1 MRISVLLFACAVLLV
16 GLDLRARL
24 AASQSPDSSRR
35 ADIYHDG
42 WIDLN
47 KNGRMDIY
55 ENPKAPIDQ
64 RIDDL
69 LRQMNVDEKTCQTA
83 TLYGV
88 GRGRT
93 GQEPPMKDEL
103 PTAEWK
109 QHLWKDGIANIDEH
123 LNGVGPNGKSIYATD
138 IVKHAWAMNEVQR
151 FFIEQTRLGVP
162 VDFTNEGLRGL
173 AFSKATSF
181 PSELGQGHT
190 WDKEL
195 ISQIGRI
202 TADEAR
208 ALGYTNV
215 YAPTLDVSRDQRWGR
230 IEDTYGEDPYLVSR
244 LGVEMTRAMQKNYQ
258 IVSTAKHFAVYSIAK
273 GAREGQ
279 ARTDPQATPHEVEN
293 IFLPPFKAAI
303 KEGGLLG
310 IMSSYNDYDGVPV
323 TGSHYWLTERLRNEF
338 GFRGYVVSDSA
349 AVEYLYNKHGV
360 AADMKDAVR
369 QSIEA
374 GLNVK
379 TNFTPPD
386 DFVLPLRELVK
397 EGKVSMKTLDDRVR
411 DVLRVKFILGLF
423 DHPYIQDTARADKIV
438 NSPEHQQVAL
448 RAARESIVLLKN
460 EANALPLR
468 KDIRSIAVI
477 GPNADDDSL
486 TRYRYGPNQVNGITV
501 LQGIK
506 NKLGDQVKVNY
517 AKGCDVTD
525 EHWPQTEVL
534 PEPLTDK
541 ERGEIAKAV
550 EAAKKSD
557 VAVVVLGDS
566 PNTVG
571 ETASRTSLDL
581 PGRQVDLVQA
591 VHATGKPVVVV
602 VLNGRPMS
610 INWVDK
616 YVPGIIEAWFPGA
629 QGGTAIADVLFGDYN
644 PGGKLTVTFPK
655 TVGQIPYNFPTKPNA
670 QWEGEKTRVN
680 GALYFFG
687 HGLSYTTFAYSS
699 LRINPKLVSQAG
711 ASVNVNRRG
720 TSPTNRGIPRGTI
733 DSEGRPLS
741 VIVTCDVTNTG
752 SRAGDEVVQLY
763 THELVT
769 TVTTYE
775 KNLRGFERI
784 HLNPGQTQTVSF
796 TLTRDDLALWDRQ
809 MHFVVEPGKFK
820 VMIGSGSEDIRLTGQ
835 FEVTR

>member
-1 MRISVLLFACAVLLV
+1 MRAIFLIIILALSGLIISRPIQ
-16 GLDLRARL
+16 GGQDGNTRKN
-24 AASQSPDSSRR
+24 
-35 ADIYHDG
+35 IYHND

-47 KNGRMDIY
+47 KNGRMDVY
-55 ENPKAPIDQ
+55 ENSKAPINA
-64 RIDDL
+64 RVEDL
-69 LRQMNVDEKTCQTA
+69 LSQMNLDEKTCQTA

-93 GQEPPMKDEL
+93 GMEVTMKDEL
-103 PTAEWK
+103 PTPAWK
-109 QHLWKDGIANIDEH
+109 TYLWKDGIANIDEH

-138 IVKHAWAMNEVQR
+138 IRKHVWAMNEVQR
-151 FFIEQTRLGVP
+151 FFIEDTRLGIP

-173 AFSKATSF
+173 AFSNATSF

-190 WDKEL
+190 WDREL
-195 ISQIGRI
+195 ISEIGTI
-202 TADEAR
+202 TASEAR

-244 LGVEMTRAMQKNYQ
+244 LGVEMAKAMQKNNQ

-279 ARTDPQATPHEVEN
+279 ARTDPQATRQEVESLL
-293 IFLPPFKAAI
+293 LPPFKAAI
-303 KEGGLLG
+303 KEAGILG
-310 IMSSYNDYDGVPV
+310 VMSSYNDYDGAPI

-360 AADMKDAVR
+360 ATDMKDAVR

-379 TNFTPPD
+379 TNFTPPT
-386 DFVLPLRELVK
+386 DFVLPLRELIK

-411 DVLRVKFILGLF
+411 DVLRVKFILGIF
-423 DHPYIQDTARADKIV
+423 DHPYVEDAENSARIV
-438 NSPEHQQVAL
+438 NSAESRQVAL

-460 EANALPLR
+460 DRNALPLS
-468 KDIRSIAVI
+468 KTISSIAVI

-486 TRYRYGPNQVNGITV
+486 TRYRYGPNAVQGITV

-506 NKLGDQVKVNY
+506 NKLGDRVKINY
-517 AKGCDVTD
+517 AKGCNVTD
-525 EHWPQTEVL
+525 ERWPQTEVL

-541 ERGEIAKAV
+541 EREEIAKAV

-557 VAVVVLGDS
+557 IAVVVLGDS
-566 PNTVG
+566 TSTVG

-581 PGRQVDLVQA
+581 PGRQLDLVQA
-591 VHATGKPVVVV
+591 VHATGKPVIVVL
-602 VLNGRPMS
+602 LNGRPMS
-610 INWVDK
+610 INWIDK

-629 QGGTAIADVLFGDYN
+629 QGGAAIADVLFGDYN

-687 HGLSYTTFAYSS
+687 YGLSYTKFAYDN
-699 LRINPKLVSQAG
+699 LRVNPNVVS
-711 ASVNVNRRG
+711 G
-720 TSPTNRGIPRGTI
+720 TGSTV
-733 DSEGRPLS
+733 S
-741 VIVTCDVTNTG
+741 VTC
-752 SRAGDEVVQLY
+752 
-763 THELVT
+763 
-769 TVTTYE
+769 
-775 KNLRGFERI
+775 
-784 HLNPGQTQTVSF
+784 
-796 TLTRDDLALWDRQ
+796 
-809 MHFVVEPGKFK
+809 
-820 VMIGSGSEDIRLTGQ
+820 
-835 FEVTR
+835 

>member
-1 MRISVLLFACAVLLV
+1 MKIRTSILIFFFAIFLSAVPSFQQHSTAQ
-16 GLDLRARL
+16 DAK
-24 AASQSPDSSRR
+24 S
-35 ADIYHDG
+35 IYHNG

-47 KNGRMDIY
+47 KNGRMDVY
-55 ENPKAPIDQ
+55 ENQRAPINA
-64 RIDDL
+64 RVEDL
-69 LRQMNVDEKTCQTA
+69 LRQMNLDEKTCQTA

-93 GQEPPMKDEL
+93 GQPAPLEDEL
-103 PTAEWK
+103 PTPEWK
-109 QHLWKDGIANIDEH
+109 TNKLWKDGIANIDEH
-123 LNGVGPNGKSIYATD
+123 LNGVGPHAKSIYATD
-138 IVKHAWAMNEVQR
+138 IAKHVWAMNEVQR
-151 FFIEQTRLGVP
+151 FFIEDTRLGIP

-173 AFSKATSF
+173 AYSTSTSF

-195 ISQIGRI
+195 IGEIGRI

-244 LGVEMTRAMQKNYQ
+244 LGVEMAKAMQKNYQ
-258 IVSTAKHFAVYSIAK
+258 IASTAKHFAVYSIAK

-279 ARTDPQATPHEVEN
+279 ARTDPQATRQEVES
-293 IFLPPFKAAI
+293 LLLAPFKAAI
-303 KEGGLLG
+303 KEAGILG
-310 IMSSYNDYDGVPV
+310 VMSSYNDYDGAPV
-323 TGSHYWLTERLRNEF
+323 TGSHYWLTERLRNDF

-360 AADMKDAVR
+360 ATDMKDAVR

-379 TNFTPPD
+379 TNFTPPA

-423 DHPYIQDTARADKIV
+423 DHPYVADANRAERIV
-438 NSPEHQQVAL
+438 NSSEHQQVAL

-460 EANALPLR
+460 DRSALPLS
-468 KDIRSIAVI
+468 KEIRAIAVI
-477 GPNADDDSL
+477 GPNADDDNL
-486 TRYRYGPNQVNGITV
+486 NRYRYGPNAITGVTV

-506 NKLGDQVKVNY
+506 NKLGDRVKVNY
-517 AKGCDVTD
+517 AKGCDATN
-525 EHWPQTEVL
+525 EHWPETEVL

-541 ERGEIAKAV
+541 EKDDIAKAV
-550 EAAKKSD
+550 DAAKKSD
-557 VAVVVLGDS
+557 VAIVVLGDS
-566 PNTVG
+566 PSTVG

-581 PGRQVDLVQA
+581 PGRQLELVQA
-591 VHATGKPVVVV
+591 VYATGKPVVVV
-602 VLNGRPMS
+602 MINGRPMS
-610 INWVDK
+610 INWVNK
-616 YVPGIIEAWFPGA
+616 YVPGIIQAWFPGA

-655 TVGQIPYNFPTKPNA
+655 TVGQIPYNFPSKPNA

-680 GALYFFG
+680 GALFYFG
-687 HGLSYTTFAYSS
+687 HGLSYTTFKYSN
-699 LRINPKLVSQAG
+699 LRISPPAVTFISRG
-711 ASVNVNRRG
+711 RG
-720 TSPTNRGIPRGTI
+720 TRRSNLTV
-733 DSEGRPLS
+733 SEGADPK
-741 VIVTCDVTNTG
+741 ITITCDITNNG
-752 SRAGDEVVQLY
+752 PREGDEVVQLY
-763 THELVT
+763 LHELVT
-769 TVTTYE
+769 SVTTYE

-784 HLNPGQTQTVSF
+784 HLAPGETKNVSF
-796 TLTRDDLALWDRQ
+796 TLTRDDLVIWNQQ
-809 MHFVVEPGKFK
+809 MKFVVEPGKFK
-820 VMIGSGSEDIRLTGQ
+820 VMIGSGSEDIRLNGQ
-835 FEVTR
+835 FEVIP